1 MSKRIEKEP
10 DGYIRDL
17 LRKRRDPI
25 IVIVGFNAFI
35 TVGLLIIALLIVF
48 GALKPLPTETY
59 SGSFVLKEIDTDRH
73 GGRLGGN
80 NVEVLLHK
88 AVKDLLY
95 LPDLW
100 ILMNWK

>member
-25 IVIVGFNAFI
+25 IGIVGFNAFI

-48 GALKPLPTETY
+48 GALKPLPTETIVA
-59 SGSFVLKEIDTDRH
+59 VLS
-73 GGRLGGN
+73 
-80 NVEVLLHK
+80 
-88 AVKDLLY
+88 
-95 LPDLW
+95 
-100 ILMNWK
+100 